1 MLSLFM
7 ICVYDNTAKEKSKTF
22 FVSADIFCY
31 NGKTIEQ
38 RRCIKMTSKVNTVM
52 KYAGAAMAVGGAAML
67 GSAAMGAGTSSI
79 KKKAKK
85 TANKAIDAMDSV
97 LTSVQSM
104 IK

>member
-1 MLSLFM
+1 
-7 ICVYDNTAKEKSKTF
+7 
-22 FVSADIFCY
+22 
-31 NGKTIEQ
+31 
-38 RRCIKMTSKVNTVM
+38 MTSKSNNLM

-67 GSAAMGAGTSSI
+67 GTAAITAGSSI

-97 LTSVQSM
+97 LTSMQNM